1 MDPYSPLSYIIIVLL
16 IALYVFFSACE
27 AAFENANYYKIE
39 DWASEGNKRAKM
51 TSFILDSFDLASI
64 TIIVAKCLLTVVTIV
79 LGTLLFSN
87 IINNYVLA
95 SIVSVLSFIIII
107 YFLGESLPET
117 LVRRNSERIALDLVL
132 PFIVFRFVLYPL
144 TFILG
149 YFVKLTKR
157 ILGENKEENLN
168 EDDFQNIVDQ
178 KFQDGEIDEEE
189 SDLIIAA
196 VDFTEIIVN
205 DVLTKRENI
214 VALDINKCNAKYLL
228 KFFQEQKYS
237 RIPIYKDNIDN
248 ILGIL
253 HVRTF
258 LMKYIKNNKISI
270 KDCLLPC
277 YNVGPKI
284 TLMEM
289 LNGFKEKKT
298 HIAIVK
304 EKKKTIGMV
313 TMKDVLEEL
322 VDNIDEKGTSD
333 GDNND

>member
-1 MDPYSPLSYIIIVLL
+1 MDPYSPLSYIILTIL
-16 IALYVFFSACE
+16 IALYVFFSTCE

-39 DWASEGNKRAKM
+39 DWANEGNKRAKL
-51 TSFILDSFDLASI
+51 TALILDVFDLASI
-64 TIIVAKCLLTVVTIV
+64 TIIVAKCLLIVVTIV
-79 LGTLLFSN
+79 LGIELFNN
-87 IINNYVLA
+87 IFPDFILA
-95 SIVSVLSFIIII
+95 SIVSIILFIVII
-107 YFLGESLPET
+107 YFLGEALPET
-117 LVRRNSERIALDLVL
+117 LVRKNSEKIALKVVL
-132 PFIVFRFVLYPL
+132 PFLTFRFILYPI
-144 TFILG
+144 TFLLG
-149 YFVKLTKR
+149 YLVKLTKS

-168 EDDFQNIVDQ
+168 EDDFQDIVDK

-214 VALDINKCNAKYLL
+214 VALDIEKCNAKYLL
-228 KFFQEQKYS
+228 KFFKEQKYS
-237 RIPIYKDNIDN
+237 RIPVYKGSIDN

-258 LMKYIKNNKISI
+258 LMKYNKNNKVSI
-270 KDCLLPC
+270 KECLLPC

-289 LNGFKEKKT
+289 FKGFKAKKT

-304 EKKKTIGMV
+304 EKNKTIGMV

-322 VDNIDEKGTSD
+322 VEDIDEKGTSD
-333 GDNND
+333 GE

>member
-87 IINNYVLA
+87 IINNYLLA

-270 KDCLLPC
+270 KECLLPC

>member
-1 MDPYSPLSYIIIVLL
+1 MDPYSPLSYIIIVVL

-270 KDCLLPC
+270 KECLLPC

-289 LNGFKEKKT
+289 LNGFKERKT